1 MEGQNPRLVDHEATS
16 DSDRFPG
23 IVAGAIGLAGRPEE
37 FEILAQRTRAAIDVP
52 PANLARDYWLTA
64 CLRGVVAAGGVD
76 GVIFTGQGR
85 KQAPLAKC
93 AFTGGTSLVSAWG
106 IAERYSEDLDI
117 LALVLDEDGSTSAYK
132 RPLSVVSKWTAAAI
146 GVGKQDMSVVHMNNV
161 GFRRT
166 FFNIG
171 GKSRFLKI
179 ETTVEAYQD
188 GLCET
193 RPVTSLM
200 GRFATDEELAQYP
213 ELGGFEMLCV
223 TPAYTAANKFD
234 ALHRRAVT
242 GDLRGLVIRGRDLY
256 DLASIAASE
265 HAEAARGAI
274 PDLAARAAS
283 SPGRREN
290 VARPPGGYADSILFR
305 SGSESQEALRDG
317 YDRIGPLIWGDLPP
331 FHEAIE
337 LAATLD
343 AR

>member
-1 MEGQNPRLVDHEATS
+1 MTHMEPTERERSYPGVTDGAT
-16 DSDRFPG
+16 
-23 IVAGAIGLAGRPEE
+23 GLARRPDE
-37 FEILAQRTRAAIDVP
+37 FESLALRAQAALGVTGP
-52 PANLARDYWLTA
+52 ELTRDYWLTA
-64 CLRGVVAAGGVD
+64 CLRGVVTEGGTD
-76 GVIFTGQGR
+76 GVIPTGQGR

-93 AFTGGTSLVSAWG
+93 AFSGGTSLVSAWG
-106 IAERYSEDLDI
+106 ITERYSEDLDI
-117 LALVLDEDGSTSAYK
+117 LALVLDESGSNSAYK
-132 RPLSVVSKWTAAAI
+132 RPLSVISKWTAAAI
-146 GVGKQDMSVVHMNNV
+146 GLGKQDTSVVHMNNV

-171 GKSRFLKI
+171 GNARFLKI
-179 ETTVEAYQD
+179 ETTVETYGE

-200 GRFATDEELAQYP
+200 GRFATAEELAQYP

-265 HAEAARGAI
+265 HAEPARSALPG
-274 PDLAARAAS
+274 LAARAAS

-290 VARPPGGYADSILFR
+290 VARPPGGYAEGILFR
-305 SGSESQEALRDG
+305 SGSESQDALRDG
-317 YDRIGPLIWGDLPP
+317 YARIGPLIWGDVPP
-331 FHEAIE
+331 FDDAIE
-337 LAATLD
+337 LAASLD
-343 AR
+343 GR

>member
-1 MEGQNPRLVDHEATS
+1 MNDIEPTERKYSYPGVDEHAVGLARNPDEFKSLALRAEA
-16 DSDRFPG
+16 
-23 IVAGAIGLAGRPEE
+23 AIGITGPE
-37 FEILAQRTRAAIDVP
+37 LT
-52 PANLARDYWLTA
+52 RDYWLTA
-64 CLRGVVAAGGVD
+64 CLHGVVASGGAD
-76 GVIFTGQGR
+76 GVIPTGQGR

-93 AFTGGTSLVSAWG
+93 AFSGGTSLVSAWG
-106 IAERYSEDLDI
+106 ITERYSEDLDV
-117 LALVLDEDGSTSAYK
+117 LALVLDETGSNSAYK

-146 GVGKQDMSVVHMNNV
+146 GLGKQDMTVVHMNNV

-171 GKSRFLKI
+171 NDPEFLKI
-179 ETTVEAYQD
+179 ETTVESYQE

-200 GRFATDEELAQYP
+200 GRFATAEELARYP

-242 GDLRGLVIRGRDLY
+242 GDLRGLVVRGRDLY

-265 HAEAARGAI
+265 HAEATRSAI

-283 SPGRREN
+283 SPGPREN
-290 VARPPGGYADSILFR
+290 VARPTGGYAEGILFR

-317 YDRIGPLIWGDLPP
+317 YERIGPLIWGDLPP
-331 FHEAIE
+331 FDDAIE
-337 LAATLD
+337 LAASLD
-343 AR
+343 GR

>member
-1 MEGQNPRLVDHEATS
+1 MEAKSLGAEGSDATS
-16 DSDRFPG
+16 GNKRFPG
-23 IVAGAIGLAGRPEE
+23 VVEGAVGLAGHPDE
-37 FEILAQRTRAAIDVP
+37 FESLAQRTQAAIGVP
-52 PANLARDYWLTA
+52 DLNLARDYWLTA
-64 CLRGVVAAGGVD
+64 CLRGVVTAGGPD
-76 GVIFTGQGR
+76 GVILTGQGR
-85 KQAPLAKC
+85 KQAPLANC

-106 IAERYSEDLDI
+106 ITERYSEDLDI
-117 LALVLDEDGSTSAYK
+117 LALVLDEHGSTSAYK
-132 RPLSVVSKWTAAAI
+132 RPLSVVSKWTASAI
-146 GVGKQDMSVVHMNNV
+146 GLGKEHMTVVHMNNV

-166 FFNIG
+166 FFEIG
-171 GKSRFLKI
+171 GNSRLLKI
-179 ETTVEAYQD
+179 ETTVETYQD

-256 DLASIAASE
+256 DLARIAASD
-265 HAEAARGAI
+265 HAESVRSAI

-317 YDRIGPLIWGDLPP
+317 YDRMGPLIWGDLPP

-343 AR
+343 SR

>member
-1 MEGQNPRLVDHEATS
+1 MEGQNPRVVDHEAARG
-16 DSDRFPG
+16 SDRFPG
-23 IVAGAIGLAGRPEE
+23 VASGAIGLAGHPEE
-37 FEILAQRTRAAIDVP
+37 FETLALRTRAAIAVP
-52 PANLARDYWLTA
+52 HIDLARDYWLTA
-64 CLRGVVAAGGVD
+64 CLRGVVVAGGAD
-76 GVIFTGQGR
+76 GVILTGQGR
-85 KQAPLAKC
+85 KQSPLAKC

-106 IAERYSEDLDI
+106 ITERYSEDLDI

-146 GVGKQDMSVVHMNNV
+146 GLGKQDMSVVHMNNV

-171 GKSRFLKI
+171 DDPEFLKI

-283 SPGRREN
+283 SPGQREN

-305 SGSESQEALRDG
+305 SGSESQETLRDG
-317 YDRIGPLIWGDLPP
+317 YERIGPLIWGDLPP
-331 FHEAIE
+331 FDEAIE
-337 LAATLD
+337 QAATLD

>member
-1 MEGQNPRLVDHEATS
+1 MEGEDLSTSDHEAPRDGGS
-16 DSDRFPG
+16 FPG
-23 IVAGAIGLAGRPEE
+23 VADEAIGLAGHPEE
-37 FEILAQRTRAAIDVP
+37 FEILAQRTMAVIDVP
-52 PANLARDYWLTA
+52 SVNLARDYWLTA
-64 CLRGVVAAGGVD
+64 CLRGVVTAGGSD
-76 GVIFTGQGR
+76 GAILTGQGR
-85 KQAPLAKC
+85 KQATLAKC

-106 IAERYSEDLDI
+106 ITERYSEDLDI
-117 LALVLDEDGSTSAYK
+117 LALVLDEGGSTSAYK

-146 GVGKQDMSVVHMNNV
+146 GVGKQDTSIVHMNNV

-200 GRFATDEELAQYP
+200 GRFATAEELAQYP

-265 HAEAARGAI
+265 HAEAAHDAI

-283 SPGRREN
+283 SPGQREN
-290 VARPPGGYADSILFR
+290 VSRPPGGYSDGILFR

-331 FHEAIE
+331 FDEAIE
-337 LAATLD
+337 RAASLD
-343 AR
+343 TR

>member
-1 MEGQNPRLVDHEATS
+1 MTDIEPTERERSYPGVDEGAV
-16 DSDRFPG
+16 
-23 IVAGAIGLAGRPEE
+23 GLAGNPDE
-37 FEILAQRTRAAIDVP
+37 FERLALRAEAAIGVAGTD
-52 PANLARDYWLTA
+52 LARDYWLTA
-64 CLRGVVAAGGVD
+64 CLRGVVVSGGAD
-76 GVIFTGQGR
+76 GTISTGQGR

-93 AFTGGTSLVSAWG
+93 AFSGGTSLVSAWG
-106 IAERYSEDLDI
+106 ITERYSEDLDI
-117 LALVLDEDGSTSAYK
+117 LALILDESGSNSAYK

-146 GVGKQDMSVVHMNNV
+146 GLGKQDMSVVHMNNV

-171 GKSRFLKI
+171 NDAEFLKI
-179 ETTVEAYQD
+179 ETTVETFEE
-188 GLCET
+188 GLCQT

-200 GRFATDEELAQYP
+200 GRFAGTEELARYP

-242 GDLRGLVIRGRDLY
+242 SDLRGLVIRGRDLY
-256 DLASIAASE
+256 DLACIAASE
-265 HAEAARGAI
+265 QAEATRSAI
-274 PDLAARAAS
+274 PDLAKRAAL

-317 YDRIGPLIWGDLPP
+317 YNRIGPLIWGDLPP
-331 FHEAIE
+331 FDDAIE
-337 LAATLD
+337 SAAALD
-343 AR
+343 SR

>member
-1 MEGQNPRLVDHEATS
+1 MTDPKPTDPHDEYPGVVD
-16 DSDRFPG
+16 
-23 IVAGAIGLAGRPEE
+23 GAYGLAGHPDQ
-37 FEILAQRTRAAIDVP
+37 FKSLARRTRSAIDVS
-52 PANLARDYWLTA
+52 AVDLSRDYWLTA
-64 CLRGVVAAGGVD
+64 CLRGVVTAGGEH
-76 GVIFTGQGR
+76 GVVTTGHGR
-85 KQAPLAKC
+85 KEAPLAKC
-93 AFTGGTSLVSAWG
+93 AFSGGTSLVSAWG
-106 IAERYSEDLDI
+106 ITERYSEDLDV
-117 LALVLDEDGSTSAYK
+117 LALVLDETGSNSAFK

-146 GVGKQDMSVVHMNNV
+146 GLGKQDTNVVHMNNV

-171 GKSRFLKI
+171 GNTRFLKI
-179 ETTVEAYQD
+179 ETTVETYQE

-193 RPVTSLM
+193 RPVKSLM
-200 GRFATDEELAQYP
+200 GRFATAEELAQHP

-265 HAEAARGAI
+265 HAEATRSAL

-283 SPGRREN
+283 SPGPREN
-290 VARPPGGYADSILFR
+290 VSRPPGGYAEGILFR

-317 YDRIGPLIWGDLPP
+317 YERIGPLIWGDLPP
-331 FHEAIE
+331 FDDAIE
-337 LAATLD
+337 LAASLD
-343 AR
+343 GR

>member
-1 MEGQNPRLVDHEATS
+1 MTDMEPTEDELTYPGVNEDAVGLARHSDEFKRLAL
-16 DSDRFPG
+16 R
-23 IVAGAIGLAGRPEE
+23 ANAAIGITGPE
-37 FEILAQRTRAAIDVP
+37 LT
-52 PANLARDYWLTA
+52 RDYWLTA
-64 CLRGVVAAGGVD
+64 CLHGVVNAGGAD
-76 GVIFTGQGR
+76 GVITTGQGR

-93 AFTGGTSLVSAWG
+93 AFSGGTSLVSAWG
-106 IAERYSEDLDI
+106 ITERYSEDLDI
-117 LALVLDEDGSTSAYK
+117 LALVLDETGSNSAYK

-146 GVGKQDMSVVHMNNV
+146 GLGKEHMSVVHMNNV

-171 GKSRFLKI
+171 NDPEFLKV
-179 ETTVEAYQD
+179 ETTVETYGE

-193 RPVTSLM
+193 RPITSLM
-200 GRFATDEELAQYP
+200 GRYATPEELAQYP

-256 DLASIAASE
+256 DLAAIAASE
-265 HAEAARGAI
+265 HAEATRSAI

-283 SPGRREN
+283 SPGQRES
-290 VARPPGGYADSILFR
+290 VARPPGGYAQGILFR

-317 YDRIGPLIWGDLPP
+317 YSRIGPLIWGDVPP
-331 FHEAIE
+331 FDEAIE
-337 LAATLD
+337 LAASLD
-343 AR
+343 SR